1 MIRRPAKET
10 RQIDTGVIFFFLR
23 GGRLEDQ
30 AEMLFV
36 RAEQGELELQAS
48 SEIHDDAISAL
59 RSGGASCDTVKRF
72 LADERSRSRSRQ
84 GSARV

>member
-48 SEIHDDAISAL
+48 SEIDDAISAL